1 MRDNRFTITIPRET
15 WAAIL
20 DAIQHAIVDKYA
32 AKATRKAA
40 LSALLALIDAG
51 AVAEDTSINS
61 PARDARGAG
70 SGTYQDTSWA
80 DFFDA
85 LPARRQHPIDRL
97 PADAE
102 HIAMAVALRPWA
114 FSATKEARFARG
126 SIFAAVRWRFGMPL
140 LCCAALKPTGLT

>member
-61 PARDARGAG
+61 PARGARGAG
-70 SGTYQDTSWA
+70 RGTYQDASWA
-80 DFFDA
+80 HFFDS
-85 LPARRQHPIDRL
+85 LPARRQHPIDRRA
-97 PADAE
+97 ADAE
-102 HIAMAVALRPWA
+102 HLAMAVALRP
-114 FSATKEARFARG
+114 
-126 SIFAAVRWRFGMPL
+126 
-140 LCCAALKPTGLT
+140 

>member
-70 SGTYQDTSWA
+70 CGTYQDASWV

-85 LPARRQHPIDRL
+85 IPARRQHPIDRG

-102 HIAMAVALRPWA
+102 HLAMAVALSPRL
-114 FSATKEARFARG
+114 SA
-126 SIFAAVRWRFGMPL
+126 
-140 LCCAALKPTGLT
+140 PTGDFSRHSPSPPDANLLRCVAHKLTRLT